1 MHTVHRTSDPLNY
14 ILRED
19 GPPVLFDEEGRFW
32 LAEGFHR
39 VAAALQAGFAELPCD
54 VRQGSLRDA
63 ILHSAGANAAHG
75 LRRTNADK
83 RRAVLM
89 LLEDEEWA
97 AWSDREIARRCAVS
111 ADLVGIVR
119 RDLTVVSD
127 SEPAPRAY
135 QDRHGNVTRMDTARI
150 GRKAA
155 EQGPSA
161 PVAAAPVEQPPAP
174 EAEPTLPLDAPP
186 SNVVRAGDR
195 FSLVPALSAGRA

>member
-1 MHTVHRTSDPLNY
+1 MFLEHK
-14 ILRED
+14 
-19 GPPVLFDEEGRFW
+19 RFW

-39 VAAALQAGFAELPCD
+39 IASALQSGFTELPLPCD
-54 VRQGSLRDA
+54 VHEGGLRDA

-127 SEPAPRAY
+127 SEPAPRTY
-135 QDRHGNVTRMDTARI
+135 QDRHGNVTQMDTARI
-150 GRKAA
+150 R
-155 EQGPSA
+155 PR
-161 PVAAAPVEQPPAP
+161 PA
-174 EAEPTLPLDAPP
+174 
-186 SNVVRAGDR
+186 
-195 FSLVPALSAGRA
+195 VPAQGDTSDQVAQSRPSSAIASS